1 MKKALITGASGFVG
15 SHLAEYLVAQNI
27 SVTGFAHPHH
37 PIDNLKDVKNKIN
50 IIKIDI
56 LNKSLLEKYLEK
68 ENFDF
73 IFHLAAFSSPSQSFK
88 NPKETL
94 ENNIIGQL
102 YLLESLAKNKS
113 KSKVLIIGSA
123 DEYGEVKEEK
133 LPINEETNFAPAS
146 PYAVSKVAQ
155 DMLGLQFFLHHKL
168 HIVRVR
174 SFNHIGPRQSKAFV
188 VPAFA
193 SQIAELEKTNG
204 GKIKVGNLNSWRDFT
219 DVRDIV
225 RAYLLALQKGIPGEV
240 YNIGSG
246 KLFKIEEIL
255 KILLSFS
262 KAKIEVIKDKSRI
275 RLTEIQKSS
284 CDFTK
289 FKKQTGWEPII
300 PIAKTLSDTIEFE
313 RNKLII

>member
-1 MKKALITGASGFVG
+1 MTKALVTGVSGFVG
-15 SHLAEYLVAQNI
+15 SHLVEYLI
-27 SVTGFAHPHH
+27 SQDINVTGFAHPNH
-37 PIDNLKDVKNKIN
+37 PLDNLNDIKNKIK
-50 IIKIDI
+50 IIKINI
-56 LNKSLLEKYLEK
+56 LNKSSLEKNLETEK
-68 ENFDF
+68 FDY

-94 ENNIIGQL
+94 ENNILGQL

>member
-27 SVTGFAHPHH
+27 SVTGFAHPRH